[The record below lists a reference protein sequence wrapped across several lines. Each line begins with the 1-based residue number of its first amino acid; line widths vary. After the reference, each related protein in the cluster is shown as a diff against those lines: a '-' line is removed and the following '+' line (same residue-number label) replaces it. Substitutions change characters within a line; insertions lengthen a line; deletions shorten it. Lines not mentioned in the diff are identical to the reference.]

1 MENKPVTIASGVQEF
16 LRVLQPRTSALPE
29 MATAVLILNEDRHV
43 EYANASAEALFSP
56 VDPIGCTLAAL
67 FASCGATGGDNVLAA
82 EDADVEVAPMRL
94 QLADDRLLDCTL
106 RSLSSGGFVLSMDDV
121 TTYVRNAELADRD
134 ALTGLANR
142 KALRE
147 RLVERLAAAAR
158 KGQATAVLYVD
169 LDRFKAVNDTLGHP
183 IGDALLRKVA
193 ERFKSALRD
202 GDIVARIGGDEFA
215 VIQSDAPQPAAAT
228 ALASRLVDLIGR
240 AYAVEGHML
249 HIGASVGIAIG
260 PGDGSEPDALLKNAD
275 LALYRA
281 KADGRGCHRFFELG
295 MDERMQARRAMEVDL
310 RRALALK
317 QFELVY
323 QPQFNLASMAVVGFE
338 ALIRW
343 HHPARG
349 AVSPGEFIPLAEE
362 IGVIT
367 AIGEWVLRTACK
379 QAASWPSSVTIAVNL
394 SPAQFRNAKLLETV
408 KSAFT
413 QAQLPPERLELEIT
427 ERALLDDTDA
437 ALTVLNNLREFGVAV
452 SMDDFG
458 VGYSSLGHL
467 QKFPFDKIKIDECFV
482 RDIEAHADRRAVV
495 RAVITLAGTL
505 GMKTIAEGVE
515 TEAELA
521 CLQAEGCQ
529 EVQGYLTGR
538 PMSAEA
544 ASALIEPAP
553 LALAS

>member
-1 MENKPVTIASGVQEF
+1 VTIASKEQE
-16 LRVLQPRTSALPE
+16 VIKGLQPRTAALPE

-43 EYANASAEALFSP
+43 EYANASGEALFTPIDP
-56 VDPIGCTLAAL
+56 VGCTLAAL
-67 FASCGATGGDNVLAA
+67 FASCGATGGDNVFAV
-82 EDADVEVAPMRL
+82 EDVHAQAAPMRL

-121 TTYVRNAELADRD
+121 TTYVRNAALADRD
-134 ALTGLANR
+134 VLTGLANR

-147 RLVERLAAAAR
+147 RLVECLAAAAR
-158 KGQATAVLYVD
+158 KGEATAVLYVD

-202 GDIVARIGGDEFA
+202 GDVVARIGGDEFA
-215 VIQSDAPQPAAAT
+215 VVQSDAHQPAAAT

-260 PGDGSEPDALLKNAD
+260 PGDGCEPDVLLKNAD

-281 KADGRGCHRFFELG
+281 KADGRGCHRFFEAG
-295 MDERMQARRAMEVDL
+295 MDERMQARRSMEVGL

-317 QFELVY
+317 QFELAY
-323 QPQFNLASMAVVGFE
+323 QPQIDLASDAIVGFE

-343 HHPARG
+343 HHPTRG
-349 AVSPGEFIPLAEE
+349 TVSPREFIPLAEE

-379 QAASWPSSVTIAVNL
+379 QAAAWPASVSIGVNL
-394 SPAQFRNAKLLETV
+394 SPAQFRGGKLLETV
-408 KSAFT
+408 ASALA
-413 QAQLPPERLELEIT
+413 QAQLPPVRLELEIT
-427 ERALLDDTDA
+427 ERALLDNADVT
-437 ALTVLNNLREFGVAV
+437 LEVLGRLRDLGTTV

-467 QKFPFDKIKIDECFV
+467 QKFPFDRIKIDECFV
-482 RDIEAHADRRAVV
+482 RGIELDPNRRGIV
-495 RAVITLAGTL
+495 RAVIMVAATL

-521 CLQAEGCQ
+521 CIRAEGCH

-538 PMSAEA
+538 PMPGLA
-544 ASALIEPAP
+544 ATALLQPVP